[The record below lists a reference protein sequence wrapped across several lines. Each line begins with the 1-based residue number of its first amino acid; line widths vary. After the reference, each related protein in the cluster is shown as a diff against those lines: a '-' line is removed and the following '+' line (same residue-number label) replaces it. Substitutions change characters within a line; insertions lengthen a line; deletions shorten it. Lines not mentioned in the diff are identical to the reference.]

1 MPNVVVVGAGGFG
14 APIAHGLSA
23 KLDSS
28 KHTLT
33 VITSRPYFTHYPALL
48 RVLVTSDRQLEDD
61 SLLGYDKLFQ
71 NGNGSIKVGTVTGI
85 TKAPNGKSG
94 TVELASGES
103 VPWDVLVLT
112 PGSLWEAGLSLPE
125 GDKSAAVSWFD
136 SWAEKFKQANSYAL
150 VGAGAVGIELA
161 GELRDVYPNKKI
173 TLIHGDSMF
182 LNDTYPAK
190 FRKDIERRIR
200 IRRIDV
206 LLSNHVDTIDN
217 SGTSHKTREGTPFE
231 ADLIVPTRG
240 GRPNTE
246 FIKSLGTKALTPYG
260 RVNVKPTLQVEGET
274 NVFAAGDVIEY
285 KEQKQ
290 VAKAAGHA
298 PVIIE
303 NVIALLSGS
312 SPSKEYK
319 GSMEAI
325 LVTNGKNGG
334 AGYMGML
341 WGVKLGDY
349 LTAKIKSKTLLVG
362 YAKAAVGL
370 A

>member
-14 APIAHGLSA
+14 APVAHGLSA

-71 NGNGSIKVGTVTGI
+71 NGTGSIKVGTVTGI

-161 GELRDVYPNKKI
+161 GELRDVYPVCFI
-173 TLIHGDSMF
+173 SHSRAFI
-182 LNDTYPAK
+182 
-190 FRKDIERRIR
+190 
-200 IRRIDV
+200 
-206 LLSNHVDTIDN
+206 SN
-217 SGTSHKTREGTPFE
+217 
-231 ADLIVPTRG
+231 
-240 GRPNTE
+240 
-246 FIKSLGTKALTPYG
+246 
-260 RVNVKPTLQVEGET
+260 
-274 NVFAAGDVIEY
+274 
-285 KEQKQ
+285 
-290 VAKAAGHA
+290 
-298 PVIIE
+298 
-303 NVIALLSGS
+303 
-312 SPSKEYK
+312 
-319 GSMEAI
+319 
-325 LVTNGKNGG
+325 
-334 AGYMGML
+334 
-341 WGVKLGDY
+341 
-349 LTAKIKSKTLLVG
+349 
-362 YAKAAVGL
+362 
-370 A
+370 